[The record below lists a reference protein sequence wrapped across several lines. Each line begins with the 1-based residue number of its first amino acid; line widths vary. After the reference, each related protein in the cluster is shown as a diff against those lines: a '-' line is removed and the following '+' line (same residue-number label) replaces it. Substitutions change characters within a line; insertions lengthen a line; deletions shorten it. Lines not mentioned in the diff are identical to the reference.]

1 MPPASHLDLRLCG
14 LEAEEFAV
22 VSPPLFSIPFWQLL
36 FLGQIAPCLPACL
49 RHGNREKGKNGQD
62 YISIHV
68 SKFDLHGISC
78 NIKWLHLG
86 KVGKGGGKPRVR
98 FLRWNREFHW
108 GESTL
113 LWSNLPITPWVI
125 FLPIQFS
132 RSVVSHSLPPHGL
145 QHARPPCPSP
155 TFGVYSNSCP
165 LSWWC
170 HPTISSSVIPFSSC
184 PQSFPTSRGNEAAL
198 CMRWSKYWSFSFSI
212 SSSNEQ
218 PGLISCRMDWL
229 CLLAV
234 QGTLK
239 SLLQHHSS
247 KASILWCSPFFI
259 V

>member
-1 MPPASHLDLRLCG
+1 MLPASHVDLRLCG

-68 SKFDLHGISC
+68 SKFDLHRISC
-78 NIKWLHLG
+78 NFKWLLLG
-86 KVGKGGGKPRVR
+86 KVGKGGRKPRAR

-125 FLPIQFS
+125 FLPIRFS
-132 RSVVSHSLPPHGL
+132 CSVVSHSLPPHGL

-155 TFGVYSNSCP
+155 TLEFTQTHVHWVGDAIQPSHP
-165 LSWWC
+165 LSS
-170 HPTISSSVIPFSSC
+170 PSPPAFSL
-184 PQSFPTSRGNEAAL
+184 QS
-198 CMRWSKYWSFSFSI
+198 MRS
-212 SSSNEQ
+212 Q
-218 PGLISCRMDWL
+218 RVGHDWATEL
-229 CLLAV
+229 NWKV
-234 QGTLK
+234 KKK
-239 SLLQHHSS
+239 SE
-247 KASILWCSPFFI
+247 
-259 V
+259 